1 MHFLRRGE
9 LCPASVNAEG
19 QFHSPISM
27 KGQDYVALVEEDH
40 GRELALV
47 IARELVMFLRRPG
60 GQLQFSV

>member
-1 MHFLRRGE
+1 
-9 LCPASVNAEG
+9 
-19 QFHSPISM
+19 M